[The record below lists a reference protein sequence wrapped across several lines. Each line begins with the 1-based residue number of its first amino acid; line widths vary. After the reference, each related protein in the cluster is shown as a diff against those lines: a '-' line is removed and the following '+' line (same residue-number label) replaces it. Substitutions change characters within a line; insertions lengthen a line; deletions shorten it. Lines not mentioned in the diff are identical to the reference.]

1 MRFRNPDPQA
11 DAVSIQPN
19 HKGRPSQAFGV
30 ANRRAPHAGAA
41 TILLVDDDPAV
52 LESLRRVLATG
63 EWDVVT
69 ARNGDEALDRLC
81 EQGVDLIITDLRMAG
96 ITGWDILFH
105 EALQHPN
112 LPIFAISALSINAVG
127 GADKFATEFF
137 QKPLDMETLLAAVR
151 CHLSGEP
158 DRARPA
164 MPAEISPDA
173 QEFLVQSPRDDFS
186 PHPSMAAKATP

>member
-1 MRFRNPDPQA
+1 MRFRNHDFQA
-11 DAVSIQPN
+11 DAIAT
-19 HKGRPSQAFGV
+19 HTILETRPSQALGA
-30 ANRRAPHAGAA
+30 ANRRAAPRGSAA
-41 TILLVDDDPAV
+41 ILLIDDDPAV

-81 EQGVDLIITDLRMAG
+81 EQEVDLIITDLRMAG

-105 EALQHPN
+105 EALQHPS
-112 LPIFAISALSINAVG
+112 LPIFVISALSINAVG

-151 CHLSGEP
+151 RHLRHVL

-164 MPAEISPDA
+164 M
-173 QEFLVQSPRDDFS
+173 
-186 PHPSMAAKATP
+186 AAKIASGA